1 MSSKS
6 IDILYNKLLETYANK
21 SHDEFIKESKKIKD
35 IEYTDDFEGYDGY
48 IPYPDYDNE
57 KFNKLIYQKKEFN
70 RNKLPLPFGKNSK
83 DYDQTSASRCSQ
95 TNFTLTP
102 NQMFI
107 KGFMSPLTHY
117 NGLLLFHSVG
127 VGKTCTAISIAEQ
140 YHEIYEKKI
149 LVILSSTLIDNFKKQ
164 IFDIT
169 KYDMKNNIANLCVGT
184 KYPDMIIDKHKMDKE
199 TLEKKIN
206 KLINEKYQFIG
217 YKELAILMDKIRNK
231 IEQFEVHNDPEKV
244 EKLFNERLSEIFS
257 DRLIIIDEAHNLRNP
272 SETGKKQISTAFKT
286 LLRHVSNVKLV
297 LLTATPMFNNAKEIV
312 WTLNLL
318 LTNDKRPEITSAM
331 VFDKQGNLTEEGKSL
346 LIRVSRGYVSYM
358 RGENP
363 FSFPFR
369 LFPSINNDSN
379 ILTEY
384 PKKDIY
390 NKKITKENQI
400 KYLEIVRS
408 YMSDYQKEV
417 YDVLKNKL
425 KKTIIAEEDVEEDE
439 DVEDGGNKDESV
451 NNDLQNTMQISNIV
465 YPSLTYAEFLEKKKE
480 ASKELSLKDMKKF
493 FGTIGLESCFNRNEK
508 GKMSYKPD
516 IKKEYGEFLSY
527 SNIPQY
533 APKIKTILDYI
544 INSKGIVFVYS
555 RYYASG
561 IIPLA
566 LALEHIGFA
575 KYGNN
580 NIGNNITVND
590 KFSGK
595 RPQYIV
601 LSRKKELSPNN
612 DAEIAAIKSSNNQ
625 DGSIIKVVIVSK
637 IGTEGI
643 DFKRIREVHLLEPW
657 FNLNRAEQIIGRAV
671 RYCSHIDLPKS
682 KRNVTIMFHASL
694 YDENEESIDLRT
706 YRIAETKQKKIIEIE
721 NILKKNSIDC
731 KLNKNALVFPIDKL
745 KIAFDIDTSQGKIIK
760 DYKVGDYNYTSVCGY
775 GKCVAS
781 CDDNEDEDDEF
792 IDESTFDKLF
802 IVDDIELYKRY
813 IGQLF
818 RTIKKNYLTFDQ
830 ILRHLREEYVSID
843 EEVLIY
849 TLEDMIT
856 NKHIIIDDTGSA
868 NYLLYRGDKYI
879 LQKTRMSDIRMTL
892 EERESDK
899 YIRKNIPITL
909 ILDQSLPKVKD
920 KLNTSIDKSI
930 DNSSSIYP
938 VKSSQ
943 DKSQE
948 VDKSNDIIEFIKEQ
962 LAINSKIVYPF
973 IVNSKISGL
982 EQSERQMIY
991 NDATKAN
998 DINLI
1003 SFLKNSYN
1011 IKSVNGKGNIE
1022 LYNTIKSLV
1031 EKMNNSV
1038 LDGIIDRLNSD
1049 QFTELITI
1057 LSKKHANKTL
1067 SDIENKILKSLVIGN
1082 VIITDVKGDI
1092 KYYFNVF
1099 TGELYCQ
1106 KNNFQ
1111 YKKCNPIEL
1120 SKITDEYEKI
1130 NNLLTENI
1138 KQNTKAYLIRAGKD
1152 INDIPVFKIR
1162 DNEKTAG
1169 YVCQKTSSLTV
1180 DDLKKRINT
1189 LVKGTIT
1196 DIPGLKSI
1204 KTTLCYLYEIMM
1216 RLYADTEFQRPYFII
1231 KIDSKKKK

>member
-1 MSSKS
+1 MSSKT
-6 IDILYNKLLETYANK
+6 IDNLYNKLLETYVNK
-21 SHDEFIKESKKIKD
+21 SYDEFVKESKKLKD
-35 IEYTDDFEGYDGY
+35 IEYDDFEGYNGY
-48 IPYPDYDNE
+48 IPYPDYDNT
-57 KFNKLIYQKKEFN
+57 KFNKIIYQKKEFI
-70 RNKLPLPFGKNSK
+70 RNKLPPPYGKLEKN
-83 DYDQTSASRCSQ
+83 YDKTSEAKCSL

-107 KGFMSPLTHY
+107 KGFMSPVTPY
-117 NGLLLFHSVG
+117 NSLLLFHSVG

-169 KYDMKNNIANLCVGT
+169 KYDMKNNTANLCVGT
-184 KYPDMIIDKHKMDKE
+184 KYPDMVIDKNKMDKE

-217 YKELAILMDKIRNK
+217 YKELAILMDKIKNK

-257 DRLIIIDEAHNLRNP
+257 DRLLIIDEAHNLRNP

-318 LTNDKRPEITSAM
+318 LTNDKRPEISSAM
-331 VFDKQGNLTEEGKSL
+331 IFDKQGNLTENGRTL
-346 LIRVSRGYVSYM
+346 LINISRGYISYM

-369 LFPSINNDSN
+369 LFPSINKDEN
-379 ILTEY
+379 LLKTY

-390 NKKITKENQI
+390 GKKILKEQQI
-400 KYLEIVRS
+400 KYLEIVTS
-408 YMSDYQKEV
+408 NMSDYQKEI
-417 YDVLKNKL
+417 YDVLKRKL
-425 KKTIIAEEDVEEDE
+425 QKIIIDEEDIEEDE
-439 DVEDGGNKDESV
+439 DVEDGGNKDETV

-465 YPSLTYAEFLEKKKE
+465 YPSLTYGDFLEKKKN
-480 ASKELSLKDMKKF
+480 ASKDFLSLKDMKKF
-493 FGTIGLESCFNRNEK
+493 FGSIGLESCFSRNDK
-508 GKMSYKPD
+508 GKLSYKQD

-527 SNIPQY
+527 DIIDKY
-533 APKIKTILDYI
+533 APKMKNIIDYVIK
-544 INSKGIVFVYS
+544 SKGIVFIYS

-561 IIPLA
+561 IVPLA
-566 LALEHIGFA
+566 LALEHIGFI

-580 NIGNNITVND
+580 NIGNNIIVND

-612 DAEIAAIKSSNNQ
+612 DNEIAAIKSQNNQ

-706 YRIAETKQKKIIEIE
+706 YRVAENKQKRIIEIE
-721 NILKKNSIDC
+721 SILKKNSIDC
-731 KLNKNALVFPIDKL
+731 KLNKNALMFPIDKL
-745 KIAFDIDTSQGKIIK
+745 KISFDIETSQGQLIK

-781 CDDNEDEDDEF
+781 CQDTEEEDIDDD
-792 IDESTFDKLF
+792 IDESTFNKLF
-802 IVDDIELYKRY
+802 ILDDIDLYKRY
-813 IGQLF
+813 IGHIFQV
-818 RTIKKNYLTFDQ
+818 TKKTYLTFDQ
-830 ILRHLREEYVSID
+830 ILRYLKDEYVSID
-843 EEVLIY
+843 EEVLMY
-849 TLEDMIT
+849 TLEDMIIT
-856 NKHIIIDDTGSA
+856 KYILLNESGNS
-868 NYLLYRGDKYI
+868 NYLLYRGNKYI
-879 LQKTRMSDIRMTL
+879 LQKTRMSDVRMTF
-892 EERESDK
+892 EEREDDFS
-899 YIRKNIPITL
+899 IRKNIPISS
-909 ILDQSLPKVKD
+909 ILDQSLSKEKD
-920 KLNTSIDKSI
+920 KLLEKEIEKKEI
-930 DNSSSIYP
+930 
-938 VKSSQ
+938 K
-943 DKSQE
+943 KLEE
-948 VDKSNDIIEFIKEQ
+948 VDKQTIIEFIQ
-962 LAINSKIVYPF
+962 DQFIINSKIVYPF
-973 IVNSKISGL
+973 LINSQISILNQTDRQKIFNEAHRL
-982 EQSERQMIY
+982 
-991 NDATKAN
+991 N
-998 DINLI
+998 DINIIL
-1003 SFLKNSYN
+1003 FLKTSYG
-1011 IKSVNGKGNIE
+1011 IKSPDGKGNTE
-1022 LYNTIKSLV
+1022 LYKTVKKHIEN
-1031 EKMNNSV
+1031 MNDAV
-1038 LDGIIDRLNSD
+1038 LDSIIDRLD
-1049 QFTELITI
+1049 FEKFTDLINV
-1057 LSKKHANKTL
+1057 LSRKHANKSL
-1067 SDIENKILKSLVIGN
+1067 SDMEGKVLKSLVIGN
-1082 VIITDVKGDI
+1082 VILTDKSGNI
-1092 KYYFNVF
+1092 KYYFNIF

-1106 KNNFQ
+1106 RTGFQ

-1120 SKITDEYEKI
+1120 SKINDEYEKI
-1130 NNLLTENI
+1130 NNLLQQNI
-1138 KQNTKAYLIRAGKD
+1138 KQDTKAYLIRMGKD
-1152 INDIPVFKIR
+1152 INEAPVFKIK

-1180 DDLKKRINT
+1180 DDLKKRVNT
-1189 LVKGTIT
+1189 LVPGTIT

-1204 KTTLCYLYEIMM
+1204 KSTLCYVYEIMM
-1216 RLYADTEFQRPYFII
+1216 RVYSSTEFQRPYFII
-1231 KIDSKKKK
+1231 KIDGKKKK